1 MSYLLNLKKTTV
13 SKRTTVPRTA
23 DYTKGF
29 LKDWEKLSRSGR
41 YDMHRLKHAMLLL
54 IANDTPLGAEW
65 LDHPLKGDWENFR
78 ECHIGGDFLLIY
90 KLSGSS
96 KIGEIVFVRA
106 GTHSEL
112 FD

>member
-23 DYTKGF
+23 DYTKNF
-29 LKDWEKLSRSGR
+29 LK
-41 YDMHRLKHAMLLL
+41 
-54 IANDTPLGAEW
+54 
-65 LDHPLKGDWENFR
+65 DWENFR
-78 ECHIGGDFLLIY
+78 ECHIGVDFLLIY
-90 KLSGSS
+90 KLSHHS
-96 KIGEIVFVRA
+96 KISQIVFVRA